1 MRALVLFSGTRSI
14 EKVLQ
19 AQGHETVSLDI
30 DPTFGPDLCMSILD
44 FDETA
49 FAPDHFDFVWASPC
63 CQAYSRARTKAKI
76 SRDVV
81 MTASDKLV
89 VKTRQII
96 AHFHDALWVVEN
108 PATSL
113 MWMREASGGLGAD
126 SVVTSYCCWGTLFRK
141 DTRLANNFGL
151 SLPRCPG
158 APTCP
163 AMIGQRHVEWSQRG
177 CGGAVPRFKTRHELH
192 AIPGPLVEEI
202 VRQLNAAL
210 AAPRGERGPGWPGG
224 RRAPAY
230 SQPQP

>member
-1 MRALVLFSGTRSI
+1 MAAT
-14 EKVLQ
+14 
-19 AQGHETVSLDI
+19 
-30 DPTFGPDLCMSILD
+30 
-44 FDETA
+44 
-49 FAPDHFDFVWASPC
+49 
-63 CQAYSRARTKAKI
+63 
-76 SRDVV
+76 
-81 MTASDKLV
+81 DKLV
-89 VKTRQII
+89 VKTRQIL
-96 AHFHDALWVVEN
+96 AHFSDALWVVEN

-192 AIPGPLVEEI
+192 AIPAPLVEEI
-202 VRQLNAAL
+202 ERQLTVAL
-210 AAPRGERGPGWPGG
+210 AARTGSRESGPSPEPR
-224 RRAPAY
+224 
-230 SQPQP
+230 

>member
-1 MRALVLFSGTRSI
+1 MVRALELFSGTGSVG
-14 EKVLQ
+14 KVLR
-19 AQGHETVSLDI
+19 AHDHETVSLDI
-30 DPTFGPDLCMSILD
+30 DPRFGTCLCMSILD

-49 FAPDHFDFVWASPC
+49 YAPDHFDFVWASCPC
-63 CQAYSRARTKAKI
+63 EAYSRARTKAKI
-76 SRDVV
+76 PRDVA
-81 MTASDKLV
+81 MAATDKLV
-89 VKTRQII
+89 VRTRQLLVY
-96 AHFHDALWVVEN
+96 FSDALWVVEN

-141 DTRLANNFGL
+141 DTQLANNFGL

-192 AIPGPLVEEI
+192 AIPAPLVEEI
-202 VRQLNAAL
+202 ERQLMVAL
-210 AAPRGERGPGWPGG
+210 GLRSEGA
-224 RRAPAY
+224 RA
-230 SQPQP
+230 S

>member
-49 FAPDHFDFVWASPC
+49 FEPDHFDFVWASPC

-76 SRDVV
+76 PRDVV

-113 MWMREASGGLGAD
+113 LWMREAAKGLGAD
-126 SVVTSYCCWGTLFRK
+126 SVVTSYCCYGTVFRK
-141 DTRLANNFGL
+141 DTRLANNFQL
-151 SLPRCPG
+151 ALPRCPG
-158 APTCP
+158 AGACP
-163 AMIGQRHVEWSQRG
+163 AMLGSRHAEFAQRG

-192 AIPGPLVEEI
+192 AIPGPLVDEI
-202 VRQLNAAL
+202 VRQLNAAR
-210 AAPRGERGPGWPGG
+210 AHRRPASQDENPGRVVRG
-224 RRAPAY
+224 
-230 SQPQP
+230 